1 MNLWESLNEG
11 TWLIINKTTG
21 RNAAKTDME
30 EQNYRNWTCEW
41 RTVRSEHP
49 KNKIYHCLKVSLK
62 LKPINN
68 QLKSVIIRRL
78 KCANH

>member
-1 MNLWESLNEG
+1 MSKKLSITLAYTYSPYAFGIKMNLWESLNEG

-41 RTVRSEHP
+41 RTVRS
-49 KNKIYHCLKVSLK
+49 NILKIKYIIVLK
-62 LKPINN
+62 
-68 QLKSVIIRRL
+68 
-78 KCANH
+78 